1 MSKSGIVSH
10 RVSPPK
16 AATFSVSVWAW
27 FNWYTKNC
35 IPLEYG
41 IRRIT
46 NMPEKEFIEMLE
58 EELVPYVS
66 DRFTVPSISMGSP
79 HAFP

>member
-1 MSKSGIVSH
+1 
-10 RVSPPK
+10 
-16 AATFSVSVWAW
+16 
-27 FNWYTKNC
+27 
-35 IPLEYG
+35 
-41 IRRIT
+41 
-46 NMPEKEFIEMLE
+46 MPEKEFIEMLE